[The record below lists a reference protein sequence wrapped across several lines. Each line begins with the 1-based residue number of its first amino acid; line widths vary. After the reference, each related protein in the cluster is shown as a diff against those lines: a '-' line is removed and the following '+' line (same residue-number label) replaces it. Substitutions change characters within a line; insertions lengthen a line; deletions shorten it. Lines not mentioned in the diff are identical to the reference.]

1 MLGYFVTID
10 QFKTLNKILF
20 LKEEQ
25 IKRLMY
31 LDDLQN
37 VSSKLS

>member
-1 MLGYFVTID
+1 MLGYFVAID

-25 IKRLMY
+25 IQRLMY